1 MNNAFSERLKMKE
14 FIKKHEKLFKVLAI
28 LGIFA
33 LISLISAVI
42 LYLCG
47 FLYFNEAGD
56 LSINENLFVAF
67 KDSWY
72 GYVIVVL
79 ADIAVTSLLSFVPA
93 ISMAFIMLITTLYT
107 NKWIAFAIS
116 FAGVL
121 ITSFM
126 LYILGRFGGY
136 ALGKKVL
143 GEEDC
148 EKASELLNN
157 KGLIFFPLMMMLPV
171 FPDDALTMV
180 AGTLKMSLKW
190 FVPSIVIGRGI
201 GVTAIVF
208 GLSLFDFSTF
218 EWWHWVLFISACA
231 IGIALLFFCANK
243 LNNYLASKNKEE
255 NLINSAEDND
265 EDNDEEIEL
274 NDKNAQV
281 ILDENRYPNGAN
293 SPTRHIEYTCPC
305 GKGKIIDERVVGF
318 GDYYAYIECK
328 RCEKKY
334 EVVTGMGYIWEL
346 KEKETANKK

>member
-1 MNNAFSERLKMKE
+1 MKE

-28 LGIFA
+28 LAVFA
-33 LISLISAVI
+33 AISLISAVI
-42 LYLCG
+42 LYFCG

-56 LSINENLFVAF
+56 LSVNEELFMAF
-67 KDSWY
+67 KDTWY
-72 GYVIVVL
+72 GYVIVVIVN
-79 ADIAVTSLLSFVPA
+79 IAVTSLLSFIPA
-93 ISMAFIMLITTLYT
+93 ISMAFIILIKTLYT
-107 NKWIAFAIS
+107 DPWVAFAIS

-148 EKASELLNN
+148 DKASELLND

-190 FVPSIVIGRGI
+190 FIPSIVIGRGI

-208 GLSLFDFSTF
+208 GLSMFDFANF
-218 EWWHWVLFISACA
+218 EWWHWVIFISACA
-231 IGIALLFFCANK
+231 LGIAILFFCANK
-243 LNNYLASKNKEE
+243 LNNFLSKTNGKAEE
-255 NLINSAEDND
+255 MQD
-265 EDNDEEIEL
+265 EDEEIEY
-274 NDKNAQV
+274 NDENATV
-281 ILDENRYPNGAN
+281 ILDEDRYPDGAN

-318 GDYYAYIECK
+318 GDYYTYIECN
-328 RCEKKY
+328 RCSKKY
-334 EVVTGMGYIWEL
+334 EIVTGHGHIWEL
-346 KEKETANKK
+346 EEKETVNSK

>member
-1 MNNAFSERLKMKE
+1 MKE
-14 FIKKHEKLFKVLAI
+14 FIKKHEKFFKILTILAI
-28 LGIFA
+28 FA
-33 LISLISAVI
+33 AISFVSAVI
-42 LYLCG
+42 LYFCD
-47 FLYFNEAGD
+47 FIYFNAEDKLAV
-56 LSINENLFVAF
+56 NEELFIAF
-67 KDSWY
+67 KDTWY

-79 ADIAVTSLLSFVPA
+79 ADIAVSFVPA
-93 ISMAFIMLITTLYT
+93 ISMAFIILIKTLYT
-107 NKWIAFAIS
+107 DPWIAFAIS

-157 KGLIFFPLMMMLPV
+157 KGLIFFPVMMMLPI

-208 GLSLFDFSTF
+208 GLSLFDFATF
-218 EWWHWVLFISACA
+218 EWWHWVIFILACA
-231 IGIALLFFCANK
+231 LGIAILFFCANK
-243 LNNYLASKNKEE
+243 LNNYLGGKNKNTDAEE
-255 NLINSAEDND
+255 I
-265 EDNDEEIEL
+265 DEEDDKEICL
-274 NDKNAQV
+274 NDQNAVV
-281 ILDENRYPNGAN
+281 ILDEDRYPDGAN

-305 GKGKIIDERVVGF
+305 GKGKIIDERVIGF

-328 RCEKKY
+328 RCNKKY
-334 EVVTGMGYIWEL
+334 EVVTGQGYIWEL
-346 KEKETANKK
+346 KEKETVNTK

>member
-1 MNNAFSERLKMKE
+1 MKE
-14 FIKKHEKLFKVLAI
+14 FIKKHEKIFKVLAI
-28 LGIFA
+28 LAVFA
-33 LISLISAVI
+33 AISLISAVI
-42 LYLCG
+42 LYFCD
-47 FLYFNEAGD
+47 FIYFNAEGD
-56 LSINENLFVAF
+56 LAVNEELFIAF
-67 KDSWY
+67 KDTWY
-72 GYVIVVL
+72 GYIIVL
-79 ADIAVTSLLSFVPA
+79 IANIAVTSLLSFIPA
-93 ISMAFIMLITTLYT
+93 ISMAFIILIKTLYT
-107 NKWIAFAIS
+107 DPWVAFGIS

-126 LYILGRFGGY
+126 LYALGRFGGY

-157 KGLIFFPLMMMLPV
+157 KGLIFFPVMMMLPI

-190 FVPSIVIGRGI
+190 FIPSIIIGRGI

-208 GLSLFDFSTF
+208 GLSMFDFATF

-231 IGIALLFFCANK
+231 LGIAILFFLANK
-243 LNNYLASKNKEE
+243 LNNFLSKT
-255 NLINSAEDND
+255 NSKD
-265 EDNDEEIEL
+265 EDDEDEDEDEEIEY
-274 NDKNAQV
+274 NDENATV
-281 ILDENRYPNGAN
+281 ILCEDRYPDGAN

-334 EVVTGMGYIWEL
+334 EVVTGQGYIWEL
-346 KEKETANKK
+346 KEKETVNNK

>member
-1 MNNAFSERLKMKE
+1 MKE

-28 LGIFA
+28 LLVFA
-33 LISLISAVI
+33 AISLISAVV
-42 LYLCG
+42 LYFCG

-56 LSINENLFVAF
+56 LSVNEDLFIAT
-67 KDSWY
+67 KDTWY

-93 ISMAFIMLITTLYT
+93 ISMAFIILIKTLYADP
-107 NKWIAFAIS
+107 WIAFAIS

-148 EKASELLNN
+148 EKASQLLND
-157 KGLIFFPLMMMLPV
+157 KGLIFFPLMMMLPI

-208 GLSLFDFSTF
+208 GLSLFDFATF
-218 EWWHWVLFISACA
+218 EWWHWVIFILACA
-231 IGIALLFFCANK
+231 LAIAILFFCANK
-243 LNNYLASKNKEE
+243 LNNYLGGKNKNTNAEE
-255 NLINSAEDND
+255 I
-265 EDNDEEIEL
+265 DEEIDEEEILL
-274 NDKNAQV
+274 NDRNAV
-281 ILDENRYPNGAN
+281 VLLDEQRYPNGAN

-318 GDYYAYIECK
+318 GDYYAYIDCK
-328 RCEKKY
+328 RCNKKY
-334 EVVTGMGYIWEL
+334 EVVTGQGYIWEL
-346 KEKETANKK
+346 EEKETVNSK